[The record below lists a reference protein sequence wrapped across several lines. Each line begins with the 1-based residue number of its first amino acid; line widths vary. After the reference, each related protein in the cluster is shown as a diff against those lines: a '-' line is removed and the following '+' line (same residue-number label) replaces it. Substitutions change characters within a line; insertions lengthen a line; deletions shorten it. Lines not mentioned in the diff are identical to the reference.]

1 MFDLLHCMPTVPGA
15 IGAFRRSV
23 LLEVGGSSDTLAEDT
38 DLTMAVVRTG
48 HHVVYEEHA
57 RAWTEAPSSLSALW
71 QQRYRWCDGTMQS
84 IWKHRHAMVEK
95 GEGRQ
100 LGLTGLPYLLAFQ
113 VVMPLVAPI
122 IDIYALYGLLFLQ
135 PGKVIGYWLV
145 FLALQVASGAYAL
158 RLDRER
164 LRPLWTMPLQQ
175 FVYRQMMYLV
185 VIQSVV
191 TALGG
196 VRLRWHKMERT
207 GEVAVRA

>member
-1 MFDLLHCMPTVPGA
+1 
-15 IGAFRRSV
+15 
-23 LLEVGGSSDTLAEDT
+23 
-38 DLTMAVVRTG
+38 MAVVRTG

-164 LRPLWTMPLQQ
+164 LEGLARLEPFALPLG
-175 FVYRQMMYLV
+175 
-185 VIQSVV
+185 QSRVGIAAG
-191 TALGG
+191 ALPDSLSPFHQGRFD
-196 VRLRWHKMERT
+196 VPQ
-207 GEVAVRA
+207 AA